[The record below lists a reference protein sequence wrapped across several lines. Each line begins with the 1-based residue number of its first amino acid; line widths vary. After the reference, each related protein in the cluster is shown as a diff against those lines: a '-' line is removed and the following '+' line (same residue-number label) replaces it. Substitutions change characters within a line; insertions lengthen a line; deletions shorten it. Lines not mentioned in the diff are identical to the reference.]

1 MFNNSFKLIKHFQ
14 IDCSNNILSR
24 IILVSSES
32 WENRDLYLRQKKSY
46 FTIYPESLVGE
57 SSVANQLKASSHL
70 IPLKWM
76 FKLSG
81 SHPVSCR
88 ESWVTNSSRQHAHQQ
103 VLDEAHAVAHIQQ
116 PCLQHAEWRHVSA
129 EIKPQDLSKTAQEL
143 HDHKTV
149 WETSSRQ
156 QQTRYPWQLW

>member
-1 MFNNSFKLIKHFQ
+1 MISIWDTQ
-14 IDCSNNILSR
+14 IS
-24 IILVSSES
+24 
-32 WENRDLYLRQKKSY
+32 
-46 FTIYPESLVGE
+46 IYPESLVGE
-57 SSVANQLKASSHL
+57 SSVGNPLKASSHL

-76 FKLSG
+76 LKWSG

-88 ESWVTNSSRQHAHQQ
+88 ESWVTNSSRKHAHQQ

-149 WETSSRQ
+149 WETSSGQ
-156 QQTRYPWQLW
+156 QQTRYPWQRWQRLHTERNTLTLNSFKNSSLLSDAYVAITCMR